1 MAKKPPAVLT
11 VVEERKTLKQIVM
24 DKLRNAILDLH
35 FKPGQRLVERELCE
49 MMGVSRT
56 AVREALS
63 FLSAEGLVTMV
74 PNKGPIVTEITLDQ
88 ACDIYEVRA
97 ALEGLASQLFVIRA
111 GEDELEALIAAKEE
125 LKVAFERRD
134 IHEILEAASVFFDV
148 IYDGSGNQVIRSTIR
163 PLLAQVNYLRARSMS
178 SEDRYEDSF
187 SEIEKIV
194 SAISKRDEQAAF
206 DASVNHVFKARDA
219 ALASMIARGEAKI
232 SSENVRPKLINQ
244 DQLK

>member
-74 PNKGPIVTEITLDQ
+74 RKLNFCGCYKRVRWSGWVTI
-88 ACDIYEVRA
+88 
-97 ALEGLASQLFVIRA
+97 
-111 GEDELEALIAAKEE
+111 
-125 LKVAFERRD
+125 
-134 IHEILEAASVFFDV
+134 
-148 IYDGSGNQVIRSTIR
+148 GSEK
-163 PLLAQVNYLRARSMS
+163 SMC
-178 SEDRYEDSF
+178 
-187 SEIEKIV
+187 V
-194 SAISKRDEQAAF
+194 WW
-206 DASVNHVFKARDA
+206 
-219 ALASMIARGEAKI
+219 
-232 SSENVRPKLINQ
+232 PPPT
-244 DQLK
+244 